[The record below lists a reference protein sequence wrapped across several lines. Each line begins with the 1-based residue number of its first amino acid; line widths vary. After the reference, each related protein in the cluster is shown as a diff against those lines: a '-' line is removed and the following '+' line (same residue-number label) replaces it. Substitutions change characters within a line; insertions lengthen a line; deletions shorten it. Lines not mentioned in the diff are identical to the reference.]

1 MSLLDAIRRQLL
13 GQAAMM
19 QTGQGMG
26 GATQGLLGQGGQMGG
41 GLLQSNLSQMNQG
54 EGGILSN
61 IPQAAL
67 LGSAIFSQGVQGKDP
82 FSALLPAVVQ
92 TSQIQSLLSQTQEQ
106 ERKKKYINKYGET
119 IPEGNERDLFN
130 LDPAS
135 YIKNKLS
142 EKKPDLI
149 NMIGG
154 DQKTPITLNLSNKED
169 LEKFRQLKSEGF
181 YEVGKPTV
189 QAQSLEGLSN
199 VPKAT
204 LTEAGKKLMGAE
216 ELQVTLSTMENL
228 FEPEFLTYV
237 GKGKKFVS
245 DTLSKAGYSNEQID
259 SFSQRKAVWDQSVE
273 QYFNQYRKLIT
284 GVAAGEKEIGFLEKS
299 IPSKGDAPN
308 VFLAK
313 VRLQQKLNN
322 KIIERSNRYLQG
334 GGVKTLNKDRE
345 PTGAYKDYLEKN
357 PIQVER
363 DDVLSITQEYKNMG
377 YQPKQIEFQLNQQF
391 GNEWKKFF
399 E

>member
-1 MSLLDAIRRQLL
+1 MSRLVDLLKEV
-13 GQAAMM
+13 MM
-19 QTGQGMG
+19 GKAGMG
-26 GATQGLLGQGGQMGG
+26 GGTQGLFGTGGQTGNGVVNPRKSLLNLGQGFNKMNSQPG
-41 GLLQSNLSQMNQG
+41 GLLG
-54 EGGILSN
+54 N
-61 IPQAAL
+61 IPQSAL
-67 LGSAIFSQGVQGKDP
+67 LGSALFGQGMQGKDP
-82 FSALLPAVVQ
+82 FSALLPAVTQ
-92 TSQIQSLLSQTQEQ
+92 TAQLQ
-106 ERKKKYINKYGET
+106 KYMT
-119 IPEGNERDLFN
+119 PEL
-130 LDPAS
+130 
-135 YIKNKLS
+135 
-142 EKKPDLI
+142 KKPNLI

-169 LEKFRQLKSEGF
+169 LQKFRELKSQGF
-181 YEVGKPTV
+181 YEVGKPGV
-189 QAQSLEGLSN
+189 QAPSLEGISG

-204 LTEAGKKLMGAE
+204 LTEAGKKLLGAE
-216 ELQVTLSTMENL
+216 ELQVTLSSMENL
-228 FEPEFLTYV
+228 FEPEFLTYA
-237 GKGKKFVS
+237 GKGKKFLS

-259 SFSQRKAVWDQSVE
+259 SFAQRKAVWDQSVE

-308 VFLAK
+308 VFLSK

-322 KIIERSNRYLQG
+322 KIIERSKRYLQG
-334 GGVKTLNKDRE
+334 GGVKTLDKDGK
-345 PTGAYKDYLEKN
+345 PTGAFKNYLEKN

>member
-1 MSLLDAIRRQLL
+1 MAIMDNIRKLMLERAAQGIGTGDGLM
-13 GQAAMM
+13 GQ
-19 QTGQGMG
+19 QSGQQG
-26 GATQGLLGQGGQMGG
+26 GLLGGLQNINPNLLLGASIFGG
-41 GLLQSNLSQMNQG
+41 GL
-54 EGGILSN
+54 
-61 IPQAAL
+61 
-67 LGSAIFSQGVQGKDP
+67 QGKDP
-82 FSALLPAVVQ
+82 FSGILPAIAQ
-92 TSQIQSLLSQTQEQ
+92 TTQIQSLLSQTQEQ

-119 IPEGNERDLFN
+119 IPEGDERDLFN

-135 YIKNKLS
+135 YIKNKLTQ
-142 EKKPDLI
+142 KKPDLI

-169 LEKFRQLKSEGF
+169 LQKFRELKSQGF
-181 YEVGKPTV
+181 YEVGKPGV
-189 QAQSLEGLSN
+189 QAQSLEGISG

-204 LTEAGKKLMGAE
+204 LTEAGKKLLGAE
-216 ELQVTLSTMENL
+216 ELQVTLSSMENL

-259 SFSQRKAVWDQSVE
+259 SFAQRKAVWDQSVE

-308 VFLAK
+308 VFLSK

-322 KIIERSNRYLQG
+322 KIIERSKRYLQG
-334 GGVKTLNKDRE
+334 GGVKTLDKDGK
-345 PTGAYKDYLEKN
+345 PTGAFKNYLEKN